1 MTAEP
6 DSRATVPTEQT
17 THGYRRTLNAG
28 HVTLMVVAAAAP
40 LSSMIGNVPGGL
52 LLGNGAGL
60 PVTFLM
66 AGVVM
71 ALLSVVYVALNRA
84 FPAAGGFAGF
94 VTAGLGR
101 GAGVGTAYAT
111 MLCYASA
118 TIAYAVGVGYFGSL
132 IAASHGV
139 DIPWWLLTAV
149 AVLVSATLGRRAAD
163 LSGKTLVVVLLAEFL
178 LLVILDAL
186 ILVQKGGGAFPLE
199 SFTPGAILSG
209 NIGPALMVGFTSL
222 IGIESG
228 ILYTH
233 EVRNPGRSIP
243 RATYWAIALVTLFYV
258 LTCWMIIGGLGASD
272 TVAAAEQYQGDVVF
286 VLAAQTGGPA
296 LLVPMQIF
304 FCASVLASMI
314 AMHNAT
320 SRYLFTLAKDGYL
333 PRPLGVLHH
342 AQRVPRRASDLLVA
356 VATLLLTVLAV
367 SGVDPYIG
375 ISTSLV
381 GFLTVGLFGVQIV
394 VAVAAIVHFR
404 RSTDPQRSRIIAAAA
419 AGGLCVTLV
428 VGIMAANYSVLTGS
442 DSAWANLPP
451 VLLLVALLAGPIVV
465 RRRARAS
472 VSDLRG
478 TGPAPA

>member
-1 MTAEP
+1 
-6 DSRATVPTEQT
+6 
-17 THGYRRTLNAG
+17 
-28 HVTLMVVAAAAP
+28 
-40 LSSMIGNVPGGL
+40 MIGNVPGGL

-60 PVTFLM
+60 PVSFLL

-139 DIPWWLLTAV
+139 DTPWWLLTAV

-286 VLAAQTGGPA
+286 VLAAQTGGQA

-304 FCASVLASMI
+304 F
-314 AMHNAT
+314 
-320 SRYLFTLAKDGYL
+320 YLFTLAKDGYL

-472 VSDLRG
+472 AHAVA
-478 TGPAPA
+478 GPIERDGLPGDAPAA